1 MGRMLVALLS
11 IAFAQDAV
19 SLEYV
24 KKGQVGT
31 AKPAFTVIANT
42 AADDLTVKASC
53 GGISM
58 TRSGPASAG
67 DRKTWELDLPAGTHS
82 CSGQLSVATPDGE
95 TGEMPL
101 KFTVQVLPPMKMRV
115 VPGSIDLPSRSLSVT
130 LERAASRVEVS
141 IFGPGGK
148 EIGGGL
154 VPSVAAAGEPISVSW
169 SQDSEE
175 ALKLKLKGF
184 DADGFYAELE
194 LNPWKYNIPHED
206 VVFASGSSVI
216 DGPEVPKLSAAMTE
230 VQNTLAKYGKDVVI
244 KLYVSGHTDTVG
256 DAGRNET
263 LSLERAKAI
272 AGWFDKAG
280 FPGSIYYVGMGER
293 DLAVSTPDSTDE
305 PKNRRAVYTL
315 AASAPEL
322 SGGSWVM
329 LN

>member
-1 MGRMLVALLS
+1 MITLLLSLVAGAL
-11 IAFAQDAV
+11 AQDVV
-19 SLEYV
+19 SLEYI

-31 AKPAFTVIANT
+31 AKPAFTVIANV
-42 AADDLTVKASC
+42 AADDLTVKVSC
-53 GGISM
+53 GGIAM
-58 TRSGPASAG
+58 NRSGAASAG
-67 DRKTWELDLPAGTHS
+67 ERKTWELDLPSGIHT

-101 KFTVQVLPPMKMRV
+101 KFTVQVLPRMQMRV
-115 VPGSIDLPSRSLSVT
+115 VPGSIDLPSRTLSVT
-130 LERAASRVEVS
+130 LERAASKVEVS

-154 VPSVAAAGEPISVSW
+154 VPSIAAAGEPISVSW

-206 VVFASGSSVI
+206 VVFASGSAVI
-216 DGPEVPKLSAAMTE
+216 ETIEVPKLQAAMTE

-256 DAGRNET
+256 DAGGNEK
-263 LSLERAKAI
+263 LSLDRAKSI

-280 FPGSIYYVGMGER
+280 FPGSIYYVGLGER

-322 SGGSWVM
+322 AGGSWAM
-329 LN
+329 LK